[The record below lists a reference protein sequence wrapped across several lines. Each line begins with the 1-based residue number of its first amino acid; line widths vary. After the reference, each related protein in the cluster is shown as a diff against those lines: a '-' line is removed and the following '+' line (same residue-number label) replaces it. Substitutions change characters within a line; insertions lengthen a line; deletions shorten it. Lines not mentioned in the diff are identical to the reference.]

1 MFWER
6 IKPGSHVCTHMQIC
20 VRGNKHESIYPFIC
34 ASINKANP
42 QSTYAWLSQ
51 MFQHPK
57 LFQAHSFRYTVSCSK
72 FDLCALSPPC
82 WDKESRDHC
91 FSCFVVLQET
101 EAFWSRRRSG
111 STMADGVEGVE
122 LRWDLS
128 AEEISK
134 RTDELIERSKRVY
147 DAVGALKPDQLSY
160 ENCLK
165 VL

>member
-1 MFWER
+1 
-6 IKPGSHVCTHMQIC
+6 
-20 VRGNKHESIYPFIC
+20 
-34 ASINKANP
+34 
-42 QSTYAWLSQ
+42 
-51 MFQHPK
+51 
-57 LFQAHSFRYTVSCSK
+57 
-72 FDLCALSPPC
+72 
-82 WDKESRDHC
+82 
-91 FSCFVVLQET
+91 
-101 EAFWSRRRSG
+101 
-111 STMADGVEGVE
+111 MAAGVEGVE